1 MRLVSVTVTF
11 ASGEANSSVDAG
23 FVSPATIGNFVW
35 DDLDGDGF
43 QDLFEP
49 GLAGVT
55 VQLLQGGTVVQ
66 TTTSAADGSYAFTA
80 APGTYSV
87 NFGTIGTYELT
98 AQDATGADAFDSDAN
113 PSTGDTDPFTVTSG
127 QTQDTIDAGLVAPA
141 SIGDTVFFDTNGDGL
156 STGEPG
162 VPGVA
167 VELLQGG
174 SVIATTTTDGS
185 GNYAFTGLAPGDYTI
200 QLPGAG
206 LVFATANAGADD
218 TLDSDVDPTGLS
230 GPVTLISA
238 QNDTSIDAG
247 VLPSTISNFVW
258 LDDNGNGLQDGG
270 EPGLDGV
277 TVELL
282 DGAGGL
288 VATTTTTSGGLYSFG
303 LLLPGTYEISITFPL
318 DHVATTQTAGSDV
331 SIDSNVDAAG
341 DTGTFVLAGNSDD
354 DSIDAGLY
362 VLASVG
368 NFVWDDLDGDGIQ
381 DAGEPGIENVLVEL
395 RDSGGVLVTTDTTD
409 ASGIYG
415 MTGLIP
421 GDYTV
426 TFVTPAGSSP
436 TIANAG
442 SDDLLDSDIDAGG
455 VASIQLLS
463 GSSLV
468 GLDAGFVA
476 PGSIGNFVFTDVNG
490 NGIQDSGE
498 PGIAGVTVGLVKGGS
513 VVDTTTT
520 NASGLYSFSPG
531 PGNYSVQFTAPA
543 GYVFTTTDAGA
554 DDALDSDADASGQT
568 GSYVMP
574 SGASNDSIDAGLFEL
589 VSVGD
594 FVFDDL
600 DADGVQDAGEPGV
613 DGVAVSITGPSG
625 TLSTTTSG
633 GGAYSFA
640 NLIPGDYTLT
650 FTAPAGA
657 APTAT
662 DAGSDDAL
670 DSDID
675 GTGSV
680 TVTLASGD
688 AITSVDAGF
697 VSPATIGN
705 FVWDDLD
712 GDGVQGSG
720 EPGIGGVSVELV
732 NSGGTT
738 IDTTTTSGTGS
749 YQFTNVAPG
758 TYTVRFTPT
767 ASYRFTGQALGGDG
781 NVDSDP
787 DPTTGESDPFTVT
800 SGEVVDFIDA
810 GLLADAS
817 IGDLV
822 FLDGNDDGIQ
832 DSGEPGAPDITVE
845 LLDGAGTVI
854 GTVQTASDG
863 TYSFGGLNP
872 GSYRVRVPGAGRIFS
887 PQDVGADDT
896 IDSDVD
902 ASGITDPIVVISGQA
917 DDSVDIGLPV
927 GSIGD
932 LVWLD
937 NVGDGELDG
946 SETGIDGVT
955 VELIQ
960 GGSVIAT
967 TTTAGGGFYL
977 FDLLLP
983 GDYQVQVTAP
993 VGYVFTGQGQG
1004 GDPTND
1010 SDVDSSGLTDVIT
1023 VTSAD
1028 DLTVADA
1035 GLFQTTSISDFVW
1048 DDLNGNGIQ
1057 DAGEPGIDGVDI
1069 ELRDSDGVL
1078 VDTQT
1083 TTGGGLYAFT
1093 DLNPGTYT
1101 LTFTAPAGAAPTG
1114 RDVGGDDSVDSDIT
1128 GAGVVSVTLNSG
1140 ESPDTVDAGYVTTA
1154 TLGNFVWDDLN
1165 GDGVQDAGEPGVGG
1179 VLVELLNGAGTP
1191 VTSVVTAA
1199 DGSYTLAGVFP
1210 GTYTMRFTAP
1220 AGTSFTTADVGSDDA
1235 VDSDPVAV
1243 PATNLGVTSAFTVQ
1257 SGDTITSI
1265 DAGLLFGATIGDFV
1279 FNDLDTDGIQDAG
1292 EPGVDGVVVQLLSGA
1307 TVVASTTTSG
1317 GGLYSFTNVVPG
1329 TYTIQVVLPVD
1340 ATPTTADV
1348 GADDAVDSD
1357 IDSSGAVTVSVASG
1371 ATVDTIDAG
1380 LVFPG
1385 SIGDFVFEDI
1395 DGDGIQDAG
1404 EPGVGGIAVNLLD
1417 DSGTQIATT
1426 TTAGDGSYS
1435 FAGLTPG
1442 DYQIEFV
1449 PSGVYG
1455 LAPQDSGSDDALD
1468 SDADPS
1474 TGRTAVF
1481 TLLSGEAIDHV
1492 DAGVIAGGSIGD
1504 RVFFDANGNGIDDGE
1519 PGVPGATIELL
1530 NGSGT
1535 VVGTTTT
1542 DANGNYTFGG
1552 LTPNLYSIRVTNP
1565 GVVFTTANVG
1575 ADDDVDSDADA
1586 TGTTNPVFLTS
1597 GLVITNLDVGVLPS
1611 SISDFVFTDTN
1622 GNGLQ
1627 DAGEPGLAGVTVE
1640 LLDGAGALIA
1650 TMTTSAGG
1658 LYSFGLLLPGTYEVS
1673 VSLPAGF
1680 VATAQTAGT
1689 DTAIDSNI
1697 DASGDSGTFTLAGN
1711 TTDDSIDAGL
1721 FQRATLGDT
1730 IFVDLNDDGLQ
1741 TFGEPGVDGL
1751 TVNLLQGGSAV
1762 ATTVTAGGGLY
1773 SFTGLTPGDYA
1784 IEVVAPGFTF
1794 VALDVGSDDA
1804 LDSDVDASG
1813 VSVAISLVSGET
1825 NTTIDAGVAPSTI
1838 GDLVFDDLN
1847 GNGIQNG
1854 PDAGID
1860 GVVVNLLDDGG
1871 NVIAT
1876 TTTAGGGLYSF
1887 TVAPGTYEIEFVPS
1901 SGTTFAATNVGSDD
1915 ALDSDADQT
1924 TGRTG
1929 PIVVTG
1935 SAGIDTV
1942 DAGLI
1947 TPATLGDLVWQDLN
1961 GDGVRDAGEP
1971 GLDDITINLVDSG
1984 GAVIDSQVTAGG
1996 GLYDFTGVAP
2006 GTYTVD
2012 VVSVP
2017 SGYVLTTTEPLS
2029 GLTVISGQDYN
2040 AADFGYQPTGSIS
2053 IVKDPATQDVVV
2065 DGTANFTI
2073 TLTNTGSSTLGNVS
2087 VSDLLAPDC
2096 NQTFATM
2103 APGAVETV
2111 SCSLSPVTADFTNTA
2126 SVSATGPG
2134 GISVTDTDTAEV
2146 TVLVPGVEIQ
2156 KTPDTQT
2163 VVVNGSADFTITVTN
2178 TGDTALTA
2186 VTVSDP
2192 SAPGCDLAIG
2202 DLAVGADSTHT
2213 CSLSGVTSDFTNT
2226 ASVSALDPIGNFT
2239 GDTDTAFVDV
2249 ITPGVT
2255 ISKTPDTQSV
2265 APNGTAN
2272 FTITV
2277 TNTGDADLSNVTVS
2291 DPLSPDCGSVVG
2303 LLAVGASSSYACSL
2317 TNVTSGFTNTATV
2330 TAQDPTGGSVSDSDT
2345 AEVLLLAPSVGIAKN
2360 TTTPTIVSG
2369 GVATFS
2375 ITVTNNGDAPLN
2387 TISVSDPIAPLCDTT
2402 IATLAVG
2409 EFSTYTCN
2417 SEVATADFT
2426 NTADVTAYDPVG
2438 NELTASDTAD
2448 VAVIN
2453 PGIQIVKDP
2462 ASQGVA
2468 PGGTANFTI
2477 TVSNTGDSVLSNVV
2491 VSDPQVPACDFTV
2504 ASLAAG
2510 ADAQITCSLT
2520 GVTASFTNTASVSA
2534 TDESGATVSASD
2546 TAFVQTLSPR
2556 ISITKAPATQQ
2567 IQNGGTATFSITVAN
2582 TGDADL
2588 TNVAVSDPLAPNC
2601 DTTIA
2606 QLLIGQSQ
2614 TYTCDLAGVAVD
2626 FTNTASVSSEDPA
2639 GNVVSDSDTADVD
2652 VINPSISIAKTPDA
2666 QDVLPDGT
2674 ATFTIT
2680 VTNTG
2685 DVPLTGVTVSDPLS
2699 ASCNNS
2705 IGGMAV
2711 AEVVTYTCTRTNVTG
2726 DFTNTASVTGTD
2738 PISGTV
2744 NDSDA
2749 ADVTMIVPG
2758 ITIEKTTST
2767 PQVVVGGDA
2776 TFTITVTN
2784 SGTAPLDPVVVSDA
2798 QAPDCAR
2805 NLGAMVA
2812 GAVVS
2817 YDCTLNGV
2825 LGDFTNSATATGTD
2839 ASGSDVTST
2848 DTVAVDAISPEILV
2862 SKTPNSQSVIVN
2874 GGATFT
2880 ITVTNVGDVPLT
2892 DVTVSDPLAPNCDSV
2907 IGDLPANTSTSYDCT
2922 LSPITGDFTNTAD
2935 VSGTHPV
2942 SGPVQSSDSAD
2953 VTVLTPGVNI
2963 TKTASTPT
2971 VRYGSDATF
2980 DILVTNSGQTDLENV
2995 TVSDPVAPDCDRTF
3009 AFIAL
3014 GANESYTCTL
3024 TNVTGPVTNTA
3035 TVNAQDSV
3043 GNTVSSSDNATV
3055 DVIDPAIGIAKT
3067 PDLQQLLSGET
3078 ATFSITVTNQG
3089 DVALS
3094 AINVTD
3100 AASPNCDQGVPD
3112 LAPGEDFTY
3121 TCTLD
3126 NVASDFT
3133 NTAVVDATDPL
3144 ALSVSASDDALVD
3157 VVNPGIDIQKTPDT
3171 QMVLDGGVA
3180 TFTLTVTNNG
3190 DQDITDATISDP
3202 AAPLCDV
3209 VSTGPIAVGGTFSIT
3224 CDSPALTD
3232 DIVNVAT
3239 VDGSDVLGNPVSA
3252 SDDAAVD
3259 VIHPGIS
3266 VDKTPD
3272 AQAVVVNGT
3281 ANFVITVANT
3291 GDVDLAN
3298 VTVSDPQAP
3307 NCDAVIPLLTAGTST
3322 TINCSLSPVPA
3333 DFTNTVDV
3341 IGTDPLGNDL
3351 TASDTADV
3359 TVLAP
3364 GLTVSKGP
3372 DYQVIPVNGD
3382 ATFTITVT
3390 NSGQTPLANVVL
3402 DDPLSPVCNN
3412 TIAALTVGETAS
3424 YGCTVTAVASDF
3436 NNVITA
3442 TATDPVGGTVTSSD
3456 DAIVDVIAPAISIE
3470 KTPDTQT
3477 ILAGSDATFT
3487 ITVTNI
3493 GDVALTG
3500 ATVTD
3505 PATPACDLL
3514 IGDLAPG
3521 ADSIHTCI
3529 LTGVAASFTN
3539 QADVTASDPA
3549 GGTVTDS
3556 DTGDVVATQIGS
3568 VTGLVFLDADA
3579 DTVFNNSDTL
3589 LSNVQVNL
3597 ADGTGNIFA
3606 STTTQA
3612 DGSYTFLDVPVGDYT
3627 VDVVDNDP
3635 NIPVGS
3641 ILTTGNDPQPVT
3653 VTANTQTAGSDVGFA
3668 PPSVLTGRAFNDA
3681 DSNGVDDGEP
3691 GVGAVTVNAWRDTTG
3706 DGTPDTVIATTQTA
3720 PDGTWTV
3727 DALLAGTYAVEYV
3740 TPPGQV
3746 VTLQDVGGD
3755 DTVDSDIDPITGFTA
3770 VIALATDTTLGDLDA
3785 GYFPPATIGDLV
3797 FSDADGNGIFD
3808 GSEVGQGGVNVVATW
3823 GGPDGTLGNGDDQ
3836 TFSATSASDG
3846 SYQLAGLPGGVYSIE
3861 VIEPLGST
3869 VTTGN
3874 DPIQITLPTGAVNN
3888 DIDFGLDGNGVVGGS
3903 VYVDIN
3909 NDGIKDVGEAGVEDV
3924 VVTLV
3929 GNDTDGVAVSLST
3942 TTDINGDYAFANL
3955 NGGTYTITEAQPG
3968 AFLDGIDTVGTAGGD
3983 NSVNDVISNVVLPL
3997 NFSAFGYNFGE
4008 IAPASL
4014 SGIVRLTSGE
4024 PVPGV
4029 TVTLTGTDD
4038 QGATVNTSVVTGADG
4053 LFSFPTLRPGTYTLT
4068 ETQPATYGEGGETA
4082 GTAGGDIATNVIS
4095 NILLTPDTNG
4105 TDYVFAET
4113 SALLSGTVYS
4123 DVDNSGTLDAGENG
4137 LRRCDPHV
4145 DRDRYQHQ
4153 PGFAEHRD
4161 RGRRNLLLR
4170 CSATRELHDHRD
4182 SARRLR
4188 RWCRDHWFAGRQ
4200 RLDQRSDQCHQR
4212 SCRWNRNRIQLR
4224 RDRHR
4229 GRWHRLLG
4237 PQRRRYKQLW

>member
-1 MRLVSVTVTF
+1 
-11 ASGEANSSVDAG
+11 ANGV
-23 FVSPATIGNFVW
+23 
-35 DDLDGDGF
+35 
-43 QDLFEP
+43 QD
-49 GLAGVT
+49 V
-55 VQLLQGGTVVQ
+55 
-66 TTTSAADGSYAFTA
+66 
-80 APGTYSV
+80 
-87 NFGTIGTYELT
+87 
-98 AQDATGADAFDSDAN
+98 
-113 PSTGDTDPFTVTSG
+113 
-127 QTQDTIDAGLVAPA
+127 
-141 SIGDTVFFDTNGDGL
+141 
-156 STGEPG
+156 
-162 VPGVA
+162 
-167 VELLQGG
+167 
-174 SVIATTTTDGS
+174 
-185 GNYAFTGLAPGDYTI
+185 
-200 QLPGAG
+200 
-206 LVFATANAGADD
+206 
-218 TLDSDVDPTGLS
+218 
-230 GPVTLISA
+230 
-238 QNDTSIDAG
+238 
-247 VLPSTISNFVW
+247 
-258 LDDNGNGLQDGG
+258 
-270 EPGLDGV
+270 
-277 TVELL
+277 
-282 DGAGGL
+282 
-288 VATTTTTSGGLYSFG
+288 
-303 LLLPGTYEISITFPL
+303 
-318 DHVATTQTAGSDV
+318 
-331 SIDSNVDAAG
+331 
-341 DTGTFVLAGNSDD
+341 
-354 DSIDAGLY
+354 
-362 VLASVG
+362 
-368 NFVWDDLDGDGIQ
+368 
-381 DAGEPGIENVLVEL
+381 GEPGI
-395 RDSGGVLVTTDTTD
+395 
-409 ASGIYG
+409 
-415 MTGLIP
+415 
-421 GDYTV
+421 
-426 TFVTPAGSSP
+426 
-436 TIANAG
+436 
-442 SDDLLDSDIDAGG
+442 
-455 VASIQLLS
+455 
-463 GSSLV
+463 
-468 GLDAGFVA
+468 
-476 PGSIGNFVFTDVNG
+476 
-490 NGIQDSGE
+490 
-498 PGIAGVTVGLVKGGS
+498 
-513 VVDTTTT
+513 
-520 NASGLYSFSPG
+520 
-531 PGNYSVQFTAPA
+531 
-543 GYVFTTTDAGA
+543 
-554 DDALDSDADASGQT
+554 
-568 GSYVMP
+568 
-574 SGASNDSIDAGLFEL
+574 
-589 VSVGD
+589 
-594 FVFDDL
+594 
-600 DADGVQDAGEPGV
+600 

-640 NLIPGDYTLT
+640 SLVPGDYTLT
-650 FTAPAGA
+650 FTGPAGS
-657 APTAT
+657 APTGT
-662 DAGSDDAL
+662 DVGGDDAV

-675 GTGSV
+675 GSGVV
-680 TVTLASGD
+680 TVTLVSGD
-688 AITSVDAGF
+688 SDTSVDAGF
-697 VSPATIGN
+697 VTPATIGN

-712 GDGVQGSG
+712 GDGIQGSG
-720 EPGIGGVSVELV
+720 EPGIPGITVELV
-732 NSGGTT
+732 DGGGGVVQ
-738 IDTTTTSGTGS
+738 TTTTGGTGS

-758 TYTVRFTPT
+758 TYTVRFSPGG
-767 ASYRFTGQALGGDG
+767 SYRFTGQTLGGDG
-781 NVDSDP
+781 NLDSDP
-787 DPTTGESDPFTVT
+787 DQTTGVSDPFTVT
-800 SGEVVDFIDA
+800 SGEVADFVDA

-817 IGDLV
+817 IGNLV
-822 FLDGNDDGIQ
+822 FLDRNDDGIQ
-832 DSGEPGAPDITVE
+832 DAGEPGAPDITVE
-845 LLDGAGTVI
+845 LLDGTGTVLA
-854 GTVQTASDG
+854 TVQTASDG
-863 TYSFGGLNP
+863 TYSFDGLNP
-872 GSYRVRVPGAGRIFS
+872 GSYRVRVPGAGRVFS

-902 ASGITDPIVVISGQA
+902 ASGVTDPIVVISGQA
-917 DDSVDIGLPV
+917 DATVDVGLPV

-932 LVWLD
+932 LAWLD
-937 NVGDGELDG
+937 NVGDGVLDA
-946 SETGIDGVT
+946 SESGLDGVT
-955 VELIQ
+955 VELLQ

-983 GDYQVQVTAP
+983 GDYQVRVAAP
-993 VGYVFTGQGQG
+993 AGYVFTGQSRGA
-1004 GDPTND
+1004 DPTID
-1010 SDVDSSGLTDVIT
+1010 SDVDSTGLTGVISVST
-1023 VTSAD
+1023 AD

-1035 GLFQTTSISDFVW
+1035 GLFQTTSVSNFVW

-1057 DAGEPGIDGVDI
+1057 DAGEPGIDGVVI

-1083 TTGGGLYAFT
+1083 TAGGGLYAFT
-1093 DLNPGTYT
+1093 DLNPGTFT
-1101 LTFTAPAGAAPTG
+1101 LTFSAPAGAAPTG
-1114 RDVGGDDSVDSDIT
+1114 RDVGGDDAVDSDIT

-1140 ESPDTVDAGYVTTA
+1140 EVPDTIDAGYVTTA
-1154 TLGNFVWDDLN
+1154 TLGNFVWDDLD

-1179 VLVELLNGAGTP
+1179 VVVELLNAAGTP

-1235 VDSDPVAV
+1235 VDSDPVPV
-1243 PATNLGVTSAFTVQ
+1243 PATDLGVTSSFTVQ
-1257 SGDTITSI
+1257 SGDSITSI

-1292 EPGVDGVVVQLLSGA
+1292 EPGVDGIGVQLLSGA

-1317 GGLYSFTNVVPG
+1317 GGAYTFTNVVPG
-1329 TYTIQVVLPVD
+1329 TYTVQVLLPVD
-1340 ATPTTADV
+1340 ATPTTVDV
-1348 GADDAVDSD
+1348 GANDAVDSD
-1357 IDSSGAVTVSVASG
+1357 IDGSGAVTVTVSSGESV
-1371 ATVDTIDAG
+1371 VTIDAG
-1380 LVFPG
+1380 LIFPG
-1385 SIGDFVFEDI
+1385 SIGDFVFEDT
-1395 DGDGIQDAG
+1395 DGDGIQDGG
-1404 EPGVGGIAVNLLD
+1404 ETGVGGITVNLLD
-1417 DSGTQIATT
+1417 GSGTQISTT

-1435 FAGLTPG
+1435 FTDLAPG

-1481 TLLSGEAIDHV
+1481 TLLSDEAIDHV

-1504 RVFFDANGNGIDDGE
+1504 RIFFDDDGDGIDNGE

-1535 VVGTTTT
+1535 VVGTTTS

-1586 TGTTNPVFLTS
+1586 TGTTNDVFLTS
-1597 GLVITNLDVGVLPS
+1597 GLVISNLDVGVLPS
-1611 SISDFVFTDTN
+1611 SISDLVFTDTN

-1640 LLDGAGALIA
+1640 LLDGAGTLLA
-1650 TMTTSAGG
+1650 TTTTSASGS
-1658 LYSFGLLLPGTYEVS
+1658 YSFDLLLPGTYEVS
-1673 VSLPAGF
+1673 VSIPAGF
-1680 VATAQTAGT
+1680 AATAQNVGT

-1697 DASGDSGTFTLAGN
+1697 DAAGDSGTFTLAGN

-1721 FQRATLGDT
+1721 YQYATLGDT
-1730 IFVDLNDDGLQ
+1730 VFVDLNDDGAQ
-1741 TFGEPGVDGL
+1741 TPGEPGVDGL
-1751 TVNLLQGGSAV
+1751 TVNLLQGGSTV
-1762 ATTVTAGGGLY
+1762 DTTTTAGGGLY
-1773 SFTGLTPGDYA
+1773 SFTGLIPGDYA
-1784 IEVVAPGFTF
+1784 IEVLAPGFTF
-1794 VALDVGSDDA
+1794 VAMDAGSDDA

-1813 VSVAISLVSGET
+1813 VSAVIALISGET

-1847 GNGIQNG
+1847 GDGIQNG
-1854 PDAGID
+1854 LDAGID

-1871 NVIAT
+1871 SVIAT

-1887 TVAPGTYEIEFVPS
+1887 TVAPGTYEIEFEAL
-1901 SGTTFAATNVGSDD
+1901 SGTTFTATDVGSDD

-1929 PIVVTG
+1929 PIVVSG
-1935 SAGIDTV
+1935 SASIDTV
-1942 DAGLI
+1942 DSGLVS
-1947 TPATLGDLVWQDLN
+1947 PATIGDLVWQDLN

-1971 GLDDITINLVDSG
+1971 GLDDITINLLDSG

-1996 GLYDFTGVAP
+1996 GLYDFADVAP

-2017 SGYVLTTTEPLS
+2017 GGYVLTTTEPLS
-2029 GLTVISGQDYN
+2029 GLTVSSGQDYN

-2087 VSDLLAPDC
+2087 VSDLLVPAC
-2096 NQTFATM
+2096 NQTFAAM
-2103 APGAVETV
+2103 APGAVETI
-2111 SCSLSPVTADFTNTA
+2111 SCSLTPVTADFTNTA
-2126 SVSATGPG
+2126 TVATTGPG
-2134 GISVTDTDTAEV
+2134 GISVTDTDTADV
-2146 TVLVPGVEIQ
+2146 VVLVPGIDIQ

-2163 VVVNGSADFTITVTN
+2163 VVVNGSADFSITVTN
-2178 TGDTALTA
+2178 TGDTALTS

-2192 SAPGCDLAIG
+2192 SVPGCDLVIG
-2202 DLAVGADSTHT
+2202 DLAIGADSTHT

-2249 ITPGVT
+2249 ITPRVT

-2277 TNTGDADLSNVTVS
+2277 TNTGDADLTNVTVS
-2291 DPLSPDCGSVVG
+2291 DPLSPDCDSVVG
-2303 LLAVGASSSYACSL
+2303 SLAVGASASYACSL
-2317 TNVTSGFTNTATV
+2317 TNVSSGFTNTATV

-2345 AEVLLLAPSVGIAKN
+2345 AEVLLLAPSVGIAKD

-2369 GVATFS
+2369 DVANFS
-2375 ITVTNNGDAPLN
+2375 ITVTNNGDAPLSA
-2387 TISVSDPIAPLCDTT
+2387 ISVSDPTAPNCDIT
-2402 IATLAVG
+2402 IANLAVG
-2409 EFSTYTCN
+2409 ESQTYTCD

-2426 NTADVTAYDPVG
+2426 NTANVTAFDPVG
-2438 NELTASDTAD
+2438 NVLTASDSVD

-2453 PGIQIVKDP
+2453 PDIQIVKDP
-2462 ASQGVA
+2462 ATQGVA

-2477 TVSNTGDSVLSNVV
+2477 TVTNTGDSVLSNVV

-2510 ADAQITCSLT
+2510 ADAQNTCSLT
-2520 GVTASFTNTASVSA
+2520 GVTASFTNNANVSA
-2534 TDESGATVSASD
+2534 TDESGATVFDSD

-2556 ISITKAPATQQ
+2556 ISITKNPATQQ
-2567 IQNGGTATFSITVAN
+2567 IQSGGTATFSITVAN

-2588 TNVAVSDPLAPNC
+2588 TNVSVSDALAPNC
-2601 DTTIA
+2601 DTTIG
-2606 QLLIGQSQ
+2606 QLLVGQSQ
-2614 TYTCDLAGVAVD
+2614 TYTCDIAGIAVD

-2652 VINPSISIAKTPDA
+2652 VINPSISIAKTPDT

-2685 DVPLTGVTVSDPLS
+2685 DVPLTGVTVSDPMS
-2699 ASCNNS
+2699 ANCNNN
-2705 IGGMAV
+2705 IGDMAI

-2726 DFTNTASVTGTD
+2726 DFTNTANVTGTD

-2744 NDSDA
+2744 SSSDT
-2749 ADVTMIVPG
+2749 ADVTLIVPG

-2784 SGTAPLDPVVVSDA
+2784 SGTAPLDPVVVSDS

-2817 YDCTLNGV
+2817 YDCTLVGV

-2848 DTVAVDAISPEILV
+2848 DTAAVDAISPEILV
-2862 SKTPNSQSVIVN
+2862 SKTPDSQSVIVN
-2874 GGATFT
+2874 GQATFT

-2907 IGDLPANTSTSYDCT
+2907 IGDLPASTSTSYDCT
-2922 LSPITGDFTNTAD
+2922 LSPITGDFTNTAN

-2942 SGPVQSSDSAD
+2942 SGPVQSSDTAD
-2953 VTVLTPGVNI
+2953 VTVLTPAVNI
-2963 TKTASTPT
+2963 TKTTSTPT
-2971 VRYGSDATF
+2971 VRYGADATF
-2980 DILVTNSGQTDLENV
+2980 DIVVTNSGQTDLANV
-2995 TVSDPVAPDCDRTF
+2995 VVSDPQAPDCDRTF
-3009 AFIAL
+3009 AAIAL
-3014 GANESYTCTL
+3014 SASESYSCTM
-3024 TNVTGPVTNTA
+3024 TNVTAPVTNTA
-3035 TVNAQDSV
+3035 TVNAEDAV
-3043 GNTVSSSDNATV
+3043 GNTVSSSDDASV
-3055 DVIDPAIGIAKT
+3055 DVIDPTIEIQKT
-3067 PDLQQLLSGET
+3067 PDLQQLLAGET
-3078 ATFSITVTNQG
+3078 ATFDITITNQG
-3089 DVALS
+3089 DVALT
-3094 AINVTD
+3094 AISVTD
-3100 AASPNCDQGVPD
+3100 PAAPGCDQAVPD
-3112 LAPGEDFTY
+3112 LAPGANFTY

-3126 NVASDFT
+3126 NVTSDFT

-3144 ALSVSASDDALVD
+3144 GLSLSDSDDAVVD
-3157 VVNPGIDIQKTPDT
+3157 VVNPGIDIQKTPDG
-3171 QMVLDGGVA
+3171 QMILDGGVA

-3190 DQDITDATISDP
+3190 DQDIADASISDP

-3209 VSTGPIAVGGTFSIT
+3209 ASTGPIAVGGTFSIT

-3291 GDVDLAN
+3291 GDVDLTT

-3307 NCDAVIPLLTAGTST
+3307 DCDAVIPLLAAGTSS

-3341 IGTDPLGNDL
+3341 TGTDPLDNEL

-3359 TVLAP
+3359 TVLVP
-3364 GLTVSKGP
+3364 GLSVSKGP

-3402 DDPLSPVCNN
+3402 DDPLSPVCNS
-3412 TIAALTVGETAS
+3412 TIAALAVGQTSS
-3424 YGCTVTAVASDF
+3424 YDCTVTTVASDF
-3436 NNVITA
+3436 INEITA
-3442 TATDPVGGTVTSSD
+3442 TGTDPVGGTVTSTD

-3500 ATVTD
+3500 VTVTD

-3514 IGDLAPG
+3514 IGDLAPA
-3521 ADSIHTCI
+3521 ADSMYTCVQN
-3529 LTGVAASFTN
+3529 GVTASFTN
-3539 QADVTASDPA
+3539 QADATASDPA

-3556 DTGDVVATQIGS
+3556 DTGDVVAIQIGS

-3579 DTVFNNSDTL
+3579 DALFNNSDTQL
-3589 LSNVQVNL
+3589 GTVQVNL
-3597 ADGTGNIFA
+3597 IDGAGNIFA
-3606 STTTQA
+3606 ITTTEP

-3627 VDVVDNDP
+3627 VDVVENDP
-3635 NIPVGS
+3635 NIPAGS
-3641 ILTTGNDPQPVT
+3641 ILTTANDPQPVT
-3653 VTANTQTAGSDVGFA
+3653 VVANSQTTGTDVGFA
-3668 PPSVLTGRAFNDA
+3668 PPSILTGRAFNDA
-3681 DSNGVDDGEP
+3681 DSNGVDGGEP
-3691 GVGAVTVNAWRDTTG
+3691 GVGAVTVNVWRDTTG
-3706 DGTPDTVIATTQTA
+3706 DGTPDTVVGSTLTA
-3720 PDGTWTV
+3720 SNGTWTV

-3740 TPPGQV
+3740 TPAGQV
-3746 VTLQDVGGD
+3746 VTLQDVGSD
-3755 DTVDSDIDPITGFTA
+3755 DTVDSDIDPITGFTSE
-3770 VIALATDTTLGDLDA
+3770 IALATGTTIGDLDA
-3785 GYFPPATIGDLV
+3785 GYYPPATIGDLV

-3808 GSEVGQGGVNVVATW
+3808 SGEVGQGGVNVVATW
-3823 GGPDGTLGNGDDQ
+3823 AGPDGTLGNGDDQ
-3836 TFSATSASDG
+3836 TFSTTSASDG
-3846 SYQLAGLPGGVYSIE
+3846 SYQIAGLPGGVYSVI

-3888 DIDFGLDGNGVVGGS
+3888 DIDYGLDGNGVVGGS
-3903 VYVDIN
+3903 VYVDTD
-3909 NDGIKDVGEAGVEDV
+3909 NDGIKDVGEAGLENVAI
-3924 VVTLV
+3924 TLT
-3929 GNDTDGVAVSLST
+3929 GNDANGVGVSLST
-3942 TTDINGDYAFANL
+3942 VTDINGDYIFANL
-3955 NGGTYTITEAQPG
+3955 NGGTYTITEAQPS

-4008 IAPASL
+4008 IAPSSL
-4014 SGIVRLTSGE
+4014 SGTVRLTSGE
-4024 PVPGV
+4024 PIQGV
-4029 TVTLTGTDD
+4029 TITLTGTDD
-4038 QGATVNTSVVTGADG
+4038 LGATVNASVVTGPDG
-4053 LFSFPTLRPGTYTLT
+4053 LFTFATLRPGNYTVT
-4068 ETQPATYGEGGETA
+4068 ETQPVIYGEGGETA
-4082 GTAGGDIATNVIS
+4082 GTAGGDTATNVIS
-4095 NILLTPDTNG
+4095 NILLISGTTG

-4137 LRRCDPHV
+4137 IPGVTLTLTGTDLNTNPVSMNTLTAADGTYSFGGLLPGTYTITELQPVAYADGAETVGSLGGDASVNDRISAINVLAGETGTGYNFGETGTVVTGSVFLDLNADGTNNAGDTPLAGVIVELLDAAGNQVAVTSTTSTGDYSFSGLFPGNYIVHEIQPAEWGSTTPNEILFTLTTAGASGLDFGEKAGSISGVAFADDEFDGISSGDVAVLGVTVNLVDSSGATVATATTDGDGAYAFTSLPADTYAVVITPPAGSTFSPADVGSDDTIDSDFDPSSGSTLVSLTGGQDVENV
-4145 DRDRYQHQ
+4145 DAGLTPINHDAGVVVTVPETTYRVNEDVPFTVVATNNSNVAVDGGLKLVMTVPSDVVVISAVADGWTITQT
-4153 PGFAEHRD
+4153 GTVLTATFAEPLALNQAAPLIVITMQRPTAGALSLD
-4161 RGRRNLLLR
+4161 ATVSFLDPTIDDDNANNDASAAAVTVTPPNRLPVPTPSLPVTGVTTALLLIVGGFFLF
-4170 CSATRELHDHRD
+4170 SGKSLTF
-4182 SARRLR
+4182 
-4188 RWCRDHWFAGRQ
+4188 FAGRT
-4200 RLDQRSDQCHQR
+4200 RKEDDEES
-4212 SCRWNRNRIQLR
+4212 
-4224 RDRHR
+4224 
-4229 GRWHRLLG
+4229 
-4237 PQRRRYKQLW
+4237 